1 MKHPREPN
9 GSRSGAGPAS
19 HKAVDKAVDNDSSDL
34 VELKAIA
41 ASTRAGHTPPVLSA
55 AELSGV
61 MARRDSVV
69 GARVTG
75 GADGL
80 PPWIW
85 GMAGCLSV
93 MALGLGIFWYLNAP
107 PRSASA
113 EADPGSAFRHTEQ
126 PLATPPLGPQIVPL
140 PPRPEPPAPEPA
152 RAEKEKPT
160 PRHLAGARAGAH
172 PGTLPSPRA
181 EPSDTADVPTKK
193 SSDLDTLLAAPP
205 GGPGA
210 SSDQGAQGTVDPERA
225 LKDVDAAL
233 EGLQPKVHQCFRR
246 FQIRGVAQVKLTV
259 SPSGSIESPAVT
271 GDFEGTP
278 TGDCVINELASAALP
293 PFKGGPVSIS
303 HSFVFR

>member
-1 MKHPREPN
+1 MKQPRDPN
-9 GSRSGAGPAS
+9 GSRSAAGPAPDRAS
-19 HKAVDKAVDNDSSDL
+19 ALAGDNDSSDL

-107 PRSASA
+107 PRSSSA
-113 EADPGSAFRHTEQ
+113 EADPGSALRHTEQ
-126 PLATPPLGPQIVPL
+126 PLAIPPLGPQIVPL
-140 PPRPEPPAPEPA
+140 PPRPEPSVPEPP

-160 PRHLAGARAGAH
+160 RHLAGARSGAH
-172 PGTLPSPRA
+172 LGTLPSPRA
-181 EPSDTADVPTKK
+181 EPADTADVPTKK
-193 SSDLDTLLAAPP
+193 TSDLDTLLAAPP

-210 SSDQGAQGTVDPERA
+210 SNDQGAQGTVDPERA